1 METYGNIW
9 NPPIFFSRQQLRN
22 YHLTA
27 SPSSPGA
34 RSSSILPDVLGLGSS
49 ETWPETWP
57 ETSWKDGQMSIIKVD
72 LWRWFI
78 LSMVIFFYFKTMYKY
93 MSEVNTLKTCFPWAS
108 NSRQALTFFGT
119 VNVDDWLVAR
129 LKNVCLRG
137 VTCWSCPLN
146 KQHTKKIWI
155 VSNHPKDLSQLDWWS

>member
-1 METYGNIW
+1 MFTVVLLSGKKTFPSLCLSFFKTILIGLSLINHPFLGIPMTMETYGNIW

-57 ETSWKDGQMSIIKVD
+57 ETS
-72 LWRWFI
+72 
-78 LSMVIFFYFKTMYKY
+78 
-93 MSEVNTLKTCFPWAS
+93 
-108 NSRQALTFFGT
+108 
-119 VNVDDWLVAR
+119 
-129 LKNVCLRG
+129 
-137 VTCWSCPLN
+137 
-146 KQHTKKIWI
+146 
-155 VSNHPKDLSQLDWWS
+155 